1 MDKNWSTLR
10 WNKTKNSKKYKE
22 VKKKIVVEKFPEDLV
37 KIRKK
42 YSRKGKSKGAFYES
56 DI

>member
-10 WNKTKNSKKYKE
+10 WNKTKNSKKHKQI
-22 VKKKIVVEKFPEDLV
+22 KKKIVVEKFPEDLV

-42 YSRKGKSKGAFYES
+42 YSRKCKSKGAFYES